1 MPSQLIELSDA
12 LAQTTERVAASTVA
26 VHTESRG
33 SSSGVIW
40 RDGVIVTAEHAL
52 RRDEEIRVT
61 LADGRVVDATLA
73 GRDPSTDVAVLRCA
87 EARTVAVEFGDAGK
101 LKPGNLTLVVGR
113 TRASG
118 PVAALAVVSLVAKE
132 RHTWTG
138 ASLSPYIRL
147 DVALQPT
154 AAGGAVIDA
163 QGRAIGI
170 ATGRFARFGAIA
182 VPASAVN
189 AVVDTLLQKGR
200 IPRGYLGVGLQPLR
214 LPDELRKSLQS
225 GQKTAVIVLQVE
237 PDGPASKAGMMI
249 GDILISIEGQ
259 PVTRL
264 EDVQFHLHGDT
275 IGKRLAVK
283 FLRGGAVQEGAVVV
297 SERQHGDK

>member
-1 MPSQLIELSDA
+1 
-12 LAQTTERVAASTVA
+12 
-26 VHTESRG
+26 
-33 SSSGVIW
+33 
-40 RDGVIVTAEHAL
+40 
-52 RRDEEIRVT
+52 
-61 LADGRVVDATLA
+61 
-73 GRDPSTDVAVLRCA
+73 
-87 EARTVAVEFGDAGK
+87 
-101 LKPGNLTLVVGR
+101 
-113 TRASG
+113 
-118 PVAALAVVSLVAKE
+118 VAALAVVSLVAKE

-147 DVALQPT
+147 DVGLQPT

-163 QGRAIGI
+163 QGRVVGM
-170 ATGRFARFGAIA
+170 ATGRFARYGAVAI
-182 VPASAVN
+182 PASAVN
-189 AVVDTLLQKGR
+189 AVVDVLLQKGR

-214 LPDELRKSLQS
+214 LPDELRKSLHS

-249 GDILISIEGQ
+249 GDILISLEGQ

-264 EDVQFHLHGDT
+264 EDVQSHLNGDT

-283 FLRGGAVQEGAVVV
+283 FLRGGALHEAAIVV